1 MRMAYKKPL
10 SELLNYLVR
19 KGNYLVRKGIDI
31 SNLKIVDENDNG
43 GVKYGN

>member
-1 MRMAYKKPL
+1 MRMTYKKPL
-10 SELLNYLVR
+10 SELLNHLVR
-19 KGNYLVRKGIDI
+19 EGIDI

>member
-10 SELLNYLVR
+10 SELL
-19 KGNYLVRKGIDI
+19 NYLVRKGIDI

-43 GVKYGN
+43 GVK

>member
-10 SELLNYLVR
+10 SELL
-19 KGNYLVRKGIDI
+19 NYLVRKGIDI

-43 GVKYGN
+43 GVKYAKQ

>member
-10 SELLNYLVR
+10 SELLNH
-19 KGNYLVRKGIDI
+19 LVRKGIDI
-31 SNLKIVDENDNG
+31 SKLKIVDENDVDKNDNG